1 MEKTINSQ
9 DLKILD
15 NVYTKFYLND
25 LEMMEVC
32 GTGIAMGNGTD
43 EIKQH
48 ADYVTDEADN
58 DGIYKAL
65 KHFELI

>member
-1 MEKTINSQ
+1 
-9 DLKILD
+9 
-15 NVYTKFYLND
+15 
-25 LEMMEVC
+25 MMEVC